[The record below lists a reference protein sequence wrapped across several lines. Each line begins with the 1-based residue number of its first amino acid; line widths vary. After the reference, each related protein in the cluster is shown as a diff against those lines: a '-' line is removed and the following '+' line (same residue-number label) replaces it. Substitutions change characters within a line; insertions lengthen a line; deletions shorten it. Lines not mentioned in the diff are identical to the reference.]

1 MLCSKSFTMTGIQ
14 KDTVDN
20 LKRLQGL
27 GDRLLI
33 IQPCSTGKSKYY
45 LHFAEQPN
53 TLVVLAQPFVS
64 LQQQTAADLIK
75 EQCVTKVHE
84 HAFLSSQ
91 AKQKGILLLCSYE
104 RLHSMV
110 NVARQAIQEGLKLV
124 VCIDE
129 VHVLL
134 ESVTIPTGYRSFRS
148 VWTFM
153 SSLLQFNYI
162 LFAMSATVRP
172 KFQALLA
179 QELGLNDFSQV
190 LRTSPHRPE
199 VRLVKIMCESKQAAL
214 MSLVD
219 QKPQM
224 ILVMTKHA
232 GTQLQDDLK
241 QLGVPSEVFHAGME
255 PTEKQAILTILGTKC
270 VIATT
275 AFITGLNALQ
285 LHSSCVWQF
294 AYSFETVTQ
303 FMGRLARRRGTRGA
317 CTFITYPQAIQAYQK
332 GRNPDR
338 KFLSHLYMLKPV
350 FSGDA
355 CSKEM
360 ANALQS
366 DLMLESIVM
375 NTLHGDNGPMTGQC
389 LQQPGVEAIKQAV
402 ADLKWCEDVA
412 SRGVACFYCGPDVQH
427 NTSKCPRVTS
437 RCFKCG
443 VKGHSRQTCTEVRV
457 VPEQF
462 CCHCL
467 LPLWCLYEERK
478 VRKLALFASCSCK
491 SIVGS

>member
-1 MLCSKSFTMTGIQ
+1 MTGIQ

-20 LKRLQGL
+20 LKTLQGL

-33 IQPCSTGKSKYY
+33 IQPCSTGKSRYY

-91 AKQKGILLLCSYE
+91 VKQKGILLLCSYE

-129 VHVLL
+129 VHILL
-134 ESVTIPTGYRSFRS
+134 ESVTVPTGYRSFRS

-172 KFQALLA
+172 KYQALLA

-199 VRLVKIMCESKQAAL
+199 VRLVKLMCETKQAAL

-241 QLGVPSEVFHAGME
+241 QLGVASEVFHASME
-255 PTEKQAILTILGTKC
+255 STEKQAILTILGTKC

-285 LHSSCVWQF
+285 LQTSCVWQF

-303 FMGRLARRRGTRGA
+303 YMGRLARRRGTHGT

-332 GRNPDR
+332 G
-338 KFLSHLYMLKPV
+338 SY
-350 FSGDA
+350 
-355 CSKEM
+355 
-360 ANALQS
+360 
-366 DLMLESIVM
+366 
-375 NTLHGDNGPMTGQC
+375 
-389 LQQPGVEAIKQAV
+389 
-402 ADLKWCEDVA
+402 
-412 SRGVACFYCGPDVQH
+412 
-427 NTSKCPRVTS
+427 
-437 RCFKCG
+437 
-443 VKGHSRQTCTEVRV
+443 
-457 VPEQF
+457 
-462 CCHCL
+462 
-467 LPLWCLYEERK
+467 
-478 VRKLALFASCSCK
+478 
-491 SIVGS
+491 